1 VNKIR
6 QGKIK
11 SNLDRSG
18 FFSYTG
24 QGSREHKRDLY
35 VDSSLAMQRIRHIEE
50 EEEMNR
56 ISTGKM
62 VKQRSLNRIL
72 KVIKNN
78 GVAK

>member
-1 VNKIR
+1 LEDYHRMVDMK
-6 QGKIK
+6 Q
-11 SNLDRSG
+11 
-18 FFSYTG
+18 
-24 QGSREHKRDLY
+24 QSREHKRDLY

-78 GVAK
+78 GVAKQKLAISSY